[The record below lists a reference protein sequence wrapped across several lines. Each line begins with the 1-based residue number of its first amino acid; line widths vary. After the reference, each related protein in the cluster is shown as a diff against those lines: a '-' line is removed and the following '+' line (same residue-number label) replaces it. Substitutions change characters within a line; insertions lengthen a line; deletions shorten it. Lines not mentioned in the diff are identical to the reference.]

1 MDSSVTE
8 LASELRD
15 DGAVGTGDKIYHTSN
30 ASTDGNEVMKKGL
43 IYVVR
48 IDDSRERLARRSPW

>member
-1 MDSSVTE
+1 MDPSDTE

-15 DGAVGTGDKIYHTSN
+15 GGAVGTGGKIYHTSN
-30 ASTDGNEVMKKGL
+30 SSTDGNEVMKKGL